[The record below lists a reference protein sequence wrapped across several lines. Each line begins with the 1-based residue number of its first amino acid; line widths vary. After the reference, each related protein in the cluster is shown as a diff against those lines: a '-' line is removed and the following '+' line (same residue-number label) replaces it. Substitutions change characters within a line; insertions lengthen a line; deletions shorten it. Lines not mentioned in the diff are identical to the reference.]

1 MKPYKKELPN
11 GDKFYGS
18 VCSARDIDK
27 IKAAVGCGLALSSEM
42 LVLAGGDPDVVIE
55 AAFMSESPCMTKA
68 RIINH
73 RLTKLEQELAS

>member
-1 MKPYKKELPN
+1 MKPYKKKLPD
-11 GDKFYGS
+11 GSTFYGS
-18 VCSARDIDK
+18 VCTTKDIDK

-42 LVLAGGDPDVVIE
+42 LMLAGGDPDVVVE

-73 RLTKLEQELAS
+73 RLTKLEQELLR